1 MREVMLGMVVVGVFA
16 GVLIGRNTE
25 RFRRTRVDWVAAK
38 AAVKKG
44 RGVALAEMR
53 KTALTVLIVGAV
65 LLSIFIGMI
74 NLNR

>member
-1 MREVMLGMVVVGVFA
+1 MMLGMVVVGVFA
-16 GVLIGRNTE
+16 GVLIGRNAE
-25 RFRRTRVDWVAAK
+25 RFRRTRVDWVTAK

-44 RGVALAEMR
+44 RSVALAEMR

-74 NLNR
+74 NLNN